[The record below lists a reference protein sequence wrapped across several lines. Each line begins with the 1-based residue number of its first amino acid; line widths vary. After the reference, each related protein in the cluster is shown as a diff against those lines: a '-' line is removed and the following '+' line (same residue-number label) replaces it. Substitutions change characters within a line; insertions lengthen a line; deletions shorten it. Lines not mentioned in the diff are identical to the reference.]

1 MLDEPRLRFARE
13 RLSFWDKLALP
24 ERSALESSISELNV
38 KKGAR
43 LRSSD
48 SECLGVLIVRA
59 GELRAYIQSEDGREV
74 TLYKLG
80 PGEVCVLSASCIL
93 NSIDFDVMISAAA
106 DSEVLR
112 VGIGAFEDVMRHN
125 VWAENF
131 AYKSAVE
138 RFSDVMW
145 AVEQILFMRFDRRL
159 AAYLLDASRAD
170 AGGAV
175 HATHEEIAL
184 DVGSA
189 REVVSRMLKHF
200 ETQGWVGLTRG
211 SVQVL
216 DRAALKRL

>member
-1 MLDEPRLRFARE
+1 MLDESRLSFARE
-13 RLSFWDKLALP
+13 RLSYWDKLDEA
-24 ERSALESSISELNV
+24 ERRALEGSISELSV

-74 TLYKLG
+74 TLYRLG

-93 NSIDFDVMISAAA
+93 NNIDFDVMIAASA
-106 DSEVLR
+106 DSEILR

-138 RFSDVMW
+138 KFSDVMW
-145 AVEQILFMRFDRRL
+145 AVEQILFMRFDKRL
-159 AAYLLDASRAD
+159 AAYLLDASRDAAD
-170 AGGAV
+170 V
-175 HATHEEIAL
+175 RATHEEIAL
-184 DVGSA
+184 NVGSA

-200 ETQGWVGLTRG
+200 ESQGWVALSRG
-211 SVQVL
+211 SVRVL
-216 DRAALKRL
+216 DRAALKALF